1 MTDFMKFM
9 WLIESNWKLLSIEF
23 MVCIKINTHI
33 KQMESNL
40 DMSLTAVVYCSVAK
54 PCPILHN
61 PEKI

>member
-1 MTDFMKFM
+1 M

-23 MVCIKINTHI
+23 VVCIKRNTHI
-33 KQMESNL
+33 KQMESTL
-40 DMSLTAVVYCSVAK
+40 DMSLTAVCCSVAK

>member
-1 MTDFMKFM
+1 M

-23 MVCIKINTHI
+23 MVCIKRNTHI

-40 DMSLTAVVYCSVAK
+40 DMSLTAVCCSVAK